1 MFNFFTTITN
11 AIEHT
16 TIKKTFGSYKNAAL
30 IEGNINLL
38 HKLQDEKL
46 CNSRFIEP
54 EETLF
59 TLDQLL
65 EPEQKPESKDILLEA
80 KKKEEKTKSED
91 MKEAFIEWFKSLDD
105 ENKKFIKDAM
115 K

>member
-1 MFNFFTTITN
+1 MFNFLTTVCN

-16 TIKKTFGSYKNAAL
+16 TIKKTFGSYHNAAVV
-30 IEGNINLL
+30 EGNINLL

-54 EETLF
+54 EEALI
-59 TLDQLL
+59 TLDMLL
-65 EPEQKPESKDILLEA
+65 GEKKKPEPKPDKQSLTEWFNSLSS
-80 KKKEEKTKSED
+80 EEKQV
-91 MKEAFIEWFKSLDD
+91 L
-105 ENKKFIKDAM
+105 KDLL